1 MTTEETRNN
10 KRKMAVKLLAKIY
23 DEDLESLAAIHT
35 AEAEGNW
42 WVIYK
47 ALESTAAFITELKRA
62 IR

>member
-23 DEDLESLAAIHT
+23 DEDLECLAVIHT
-35 AEAEGNW
+35 AEAEEDW
-42 WVIYK
+42 ATIYK
-47 ALESTAAFITELKRA
+47 ALESTEIFITELKRA

>member
-23 DEDLESLAAIHT
+23 DEDLECLAAIHT
-35 AEAEGNW
+35 AEAEENW

-47 ALESTAAFITELKRA
+47 ALESTEIFITELKRA